1 MLKSFHFTTLPE
13 RFAMNLSQFY
23 NEVAR
28 KADTK
33 GTSISAAETKRVLS
47 EMFLLLAKMDATDA
61 TAILSKGLTAAKKKG
76 KK

>member
-1 MLKSFHFTTLPE
+1 
-13 RFAMNLSQFY
+13 MNLSQFY